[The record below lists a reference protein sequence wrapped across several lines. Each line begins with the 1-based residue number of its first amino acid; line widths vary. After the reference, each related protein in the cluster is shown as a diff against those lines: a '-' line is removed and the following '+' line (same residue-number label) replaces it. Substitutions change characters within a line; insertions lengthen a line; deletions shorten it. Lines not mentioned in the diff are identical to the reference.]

1 MNAPTI
7 RQSFCRVCNCNCGIL
22 VHAEDGHVTWVI
34 GDPAH
39 PVTAGYTCVK
49 GRAQPELLAHASRLL
64 RSRKRI
70 GSEFTDIDV
79 EQAMDEIAGQLAQIR
94 DRHGPRA
101 IASYLGTFITAN
113 HVTAPLIDSFMRE
126 LGSPMTFTPIPIDK
140 PGKEIS
146 RALHGT
152 WQAPAQGFDR
162 PDVCLLIGAN
172 PSVSYTGFPSGHPQR
187 WLREPTDRGMR
198 LIVVDPR
205 ATPVARRAFL
215 HLQPRPGHDP
225 AILAAMIRVILA
237 EDLLDAQFV
246 AEHAEGLD
254 TLRSAVA
261 PFDPAVVAVAADV
274 PAGDLVL
281 AARTWSGR
289 RGWAFAGTGPSMS
302 SSSTLCEYLVLLLT
316 TLTGKWL
323 REGERIRNPRTLLPP
338 LVPRAQVNPPRP
350 AQAGPPMRVRGLRG
364 SPAGMPTA
372 ALPDEILLPGEGQ
385 VRALISCAGNPAAA
399 FPDQRKTVAALRALD
414 LLVQIDPWMSATARL
429 AHYVIAPR
437 LALETPGV
445 SLMYDYD
452 AAQGVAGGPVDAV
465 AHYTPAIAD
474 PPRGSQLIDEWEF
487 YLGIARR
494 LGLQLSMGGGLFGGA
509 ARTPLDMTARPTTDE
524 MLDLLCAG
532 SRVPLAE
539 VRRYSGGAA
548 FPQPAIRVGPPEGP
562 RHRFQL
568 ADPDMVTDL
577 AAVAAG
583 LHAPRP
589 ETGLRLVCRRMDH
602 VRNSSVNVASTHRGR
617 PYNPAFLHPD
627 DLAAR
632 GLRPGDTVRLVSAR
646 DQITCVVDADPSL
659 RRGLVSMAH
668 AFGGLP
674 EEDDRFRELGSST
687 SRLLVNDA
695 GFERYSGQ
703 PRMSAVPVEIEPLR

>member
-1 MNAPTI
+1 
-7 RQSFCRVCNCNCGIL
+7 
-22 VHAEDGHVTWVI
+22 
-34 GDPAH
+34 
-39 PVTAGYTCVK
+39 
-49 GRAQPELLAHASRLL
+49 
-64 RSRKRI
+64 
-70 GSEFTDIDV
+70 
-79 EQAMDEIAGQLAQIR
+79 
-94 DRHGPRA
+94 
-101 IASYLGTFITAN
+101 
-113 HVTAPLIDSFMRE
+113 
-126 LGSPMTFTPIPIDK
+126 
-140 PGKEIS
+140 
-146 RALHGT
+146 
-152 WQAPAQGFDR
+152 
-162 PDVCLLIGAN
+162 
-172 PSVSYTGFPSGHPQR
+172 
-187 WLREPTDRGMR
+187 
-198 LIVVDPR
+198 
-205 ATPVARRAFL
+205 
-215 HLQPRPGHDP
+215 
-225 AILAAMIRVILA
+225 
-237 EDLLDAQFV
+237 
-246 AEHAEGLD
+246 
-254 TLRSAVA
+254 
-261 PFDPAVVAVAADV
+261 
-274 PAGDLVL
+274 
-281 AARTWSGR
+281 
-289 RGWAFAGTGPSMS
+289 MS

-452 AAQGVAGGPVDAV
+452 AAQGVAGGPVDAA

-539 VRRYSGGAA
+539 VRRYPGGAA

-674 EEDDRFRELGSST
+674 EEDGRFRELGSST